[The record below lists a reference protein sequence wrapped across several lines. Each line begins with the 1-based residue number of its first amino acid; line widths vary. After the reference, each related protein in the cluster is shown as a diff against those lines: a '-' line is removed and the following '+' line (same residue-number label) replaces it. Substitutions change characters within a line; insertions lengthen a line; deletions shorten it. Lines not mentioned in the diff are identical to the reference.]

1 MTEPVVE
8 LEDVSFRRG
17 KRQILTDI
25 SWRIDAG
32 IHWALLGA
40 NGSGKTTL
48 LNILAGYEWPTF
60 GTVCV
65 LGERYGACDIR
76 RLRKLIGWVSNT
88 MTQRLPAQDKAI
100 DVVASGLD
108 ASIGL
113 YRDVTGTEY
122 EKSLSVLAQL
132 CAESIA
138 EQRYNTLS
146 QGEMQKIL
154 IARAL
159 VCEPK
164 LLILDEPC
172 IGLDPAARQRLLKD
186 LASLADDFLTI
197 IFVTHHIEEIDP
209 WVQRVLL
216 LKDGSILA
224 QGTPGDVITSER
236 MCESLNCSCSVSRQG
251 SHFVLHVD
259 AS

>member
-1 MTEPVVE
+1 LVVE
-8 LEDVSFRRG
+8 LDRVSFCRSGRD
-17 KRQILTDI
+17 ILTDV

-32 IHWALLGA
+32 THWVLLGA

-48 LNILAGYEWPTF
+48 LKILTGYEWPTL
-60 GTVCV
+60 GTVHV
-65 LGERYGACDIR
+65 LGEQFGDCDIR
-76 RLRKLIGWVSNT
+76 RLRRLIGWVSNA

-113 YRDVTGTEY
+113 YRNITHDEY
-122 EKSLSVLAQL
+122 QKSYTALSQL
-132 CAESIA
+132 HADTIA
-138 EQRYNTLS
+138 GQLYCTLS
-146 QGEMQKIL
+146 QGEMQKVL

-186 LASLADDFLTI
+186 LALLAEIDDSPTI
-197 IFVTHHIEEIDP
+197 IFVTHHIEEIGS
-209 WVQRVLL
+209 WIQQVMM
-216 LKDGSILA
+216 LKDGNVLA
-224 QGTPGDVITSER
+224 EGLRDDVITTEK
-236 MCESLNCSCSVSRQG
+236 MQELFDCSCAVSKQG
-251 SHFVLHVD
+251 DHFLLHVD